1 MSNEIVQMDAGLTA
15 SDVIK
20 FVESGGTYSIPI
32 SHEDPA
38 VISARIDAQIFEAAS
53 VEELFGE
60 REVIHGQD
68 YLNKPFTLV
77 DVSWRPSDIEGQGL
91 PFYAVL
97 NIVTLDGEQ
106 KVLTTGARSILMK
119 IAKAQSEGWL
129 PLSVKIVQSDKKTE
143 NGYQP
148 LDLVAAP
155 AGF

>member
-1 MSNEIVQMDAGLTA
+1 M
-15 SDVIK
+15 
-20 FVESGGTYSIPI
+20 
-32 SHEDPA
+32 
-38 VISARIDAQIFEAAS
+38 
-53 VEELFGE
+53 
-60 REVIHGQD
+60 IHGQD

-155 AGF
+155 SGF

>member
-1 MSNEIVQMDAGLTA
+1 MDAGLTA

-32 SHEDPA
+32 SQEDPA
-38 VISARIDAQIFEAAS
+38 VISARIDAQIFEATS

-77 DVSWRPSDIEGQGL
+77 DVAWRPSDIEGQGL

-97 NIVTLDGEQ
+97 TIVTIDGEQ